1 MTISG
6 TQATAAIPAR
16 ATATTTTPA
25 AAAVAPAA
33 RPAHGDHGRAGS
45 GAATGAAMIA
55 MPYYDPFD
63 RIRSLLNDLMMAIQ
77 ELTGPARKYP
87 PFEPPFEPPYMPYEP
102 LHPGCPHMWDM
113 PPIEPLPPQ
122 PPVIKKRVEVGDVI
136 GGMFGGKGG
145 NVSDIKVRSVHGS
158 YQDRAKA
165 VAAAKHLSG
174 ISGDA
179 LFGVAV
185 SHGVNGQARYS
196 VVGLSSRVPLS
207 PRDMGSTFAQYDGGW
222 SLDTIAFSA
231 TTARRV
237 DQGFA
242 TPMPMDAPTAPGQ
255 AAPAPVPAPAPSPHS
270 H

>member
-6 TQATAAIPAR
+6 TQATAALP
-16 ATATTTTPA
+16 ATTSTAAARPSTNITAAQA
-25 AAAVAPAA
+25 AAAPAIGGV
-33 RPAHGDHGRAGS
+33 HGAKH
-45 GAATGAAMIA
+45 
-55 MPYYDPFD
+55 MPPLFDPFD
-63 RIRSLLNDLMMAIQ
+63 RIQSLLRDLLLAVQ
-77 ELTGPARKYP
+77 QLRSPVGPYPPFDRP
-87 PFEPPFEPPYMPYEP
+87 PFEPPFMPYEP
-102 LHPGCPHMWDM
+102 MHPGCPHMWDM

-122 PPVIKKRVEVGDVI
+122 PPVIRKRVEVGDVI

-196 VVGLSSRVPLS
+196 VVGLSSQVPLS